1 MNRNLPLRTL
11 ALALAFAGTGSH
23 AYDSGGTG
31 ADGAFAPTVSTELQ
45 LPPDGVFNFSSVSIP
60 AGVTVVFKRN
70 AANTPVVWKVA
81 GDVTVEGTI
90 DVSGATSPAT
100 GTQGDGM
107 IGDDGIGGA
116 GGPGGYDGGRGG
128 PPGAALAG
136 GSGLGPGAGLAKYSC
151 VPYGMPAS
159 HGVARSSDQLNC
171 GAGGVYGNVNITPLV
186 GGSGGAGGR
195 GGTTHHGAGGG
206 GGGGALLIAAS
217 GTVNVTGTIRADGGG
232 TGSTTNNGTGGYFG
246 GGGSGGAIKI
256 VATSIAGN
264 GTLSANG
271 GSDAYYQGSAGRIRL
286 EAENLRYT
294 GSNHPAYSFALPA
307 TNGIPSIPSLRIV
320 RVGGQTIAWPPS
332 PSLDLALPAGVA
344 NPVAVEVEAS
354 GIVPGAALTLTL
366 TPAGGEASSVGG
378 ATLIGSDVLS
388 TATLALNLPQGPSVL
403 QARASYSVT
412 VAMGERLAP
421 LAGGEPVREVRL
433 LAGLDGATRTLLVT
447 AAGREVPVD
456 PARLAAA
463 SGG

>member
-1 MNRNLPLRTL
+1 MNRNLPLRML

-23 AYDSGGTG
+23 AYDRGGTG

-81 GDVTVEGTI
+81 GDVTVAGTI
-90 DVSGATSPAT
+90 DVSGAASPAT

-128 PPGAALAG
+128 PPGGALAG

-151 VPYGMPAS
+151 TSYGLSAG
-159 HGVARSSDQLNC
+159 HAVAFSTSQINC
-171 GAGGVYGNVNITPLV
+171 GAGAVYGNVNITPLV

-195 GGTTHHGAGGG
+195 GGTTYHGSGGG

-232 TGSTTNNGTGGYFG
+232 GGSTANNGTGGYRG
-246 GGGSGGAIKI
+246 GGGSGGSIKI
-256 VATSIAGN
+256 VASSITGN

-271 GSDAYYQGSAGRIRL
+271 GSGSYVTGSDGRIRL

-294 GSNHPAYSFALPA
+294 GSNDPGYKFALPA

-320 RVGGQTIAWPPS
+320 RVGGQAIAYPPS
-332 PSLDLALPAGVA
+332 SSLDLALPAA
-344 NPVAVEVEAS
+344 ITNPVAVEVEGS
-354 GIVPGAALTLTL
+354 GIAPGATLTLTL
-366 TPAGGEASSVGG
+366 TPASGEASSVGG
-378 ATLIGSDVLS
+378 ATLAGSDVLS
-388 TATLALNLPQGPSVL
+388 TATLSLNLPPGPSVL
-403 QARASYSVT
+403 QVRASYSVT
-412 VAMGERLAP
+412 VAMGERMAP
-421 LAGGEPVREVRL
+421 LAGGEVVREVRL
-433 LAGLDGATRTLLVT
+433 LAGLDGATRTFLVT